1 MNFRLIIAH
10 KLYLNYYNF
19 SLSNASRYVFKCTL
33 SFRRIYK
40 IVSLVM
46 KISTKGGK
54 KEKGK
59 RVKIY
64 YTFHREIDGGTI
76 GIGTEARS
84 YTLYNV
90 SEERR
95 RSGKANYRYRWNKW
109 GERTKRFVL
118 TNGIFKAIQARETF
132 LWWNTWKYASA
143 KHHPIPTQLPNFV
156 QSTFEDRPCFAHFY
170 CANVKLGVYFLFLR
184 LMRYNKFLR
193 VLRLIKRPRK
203 SGMRRRRRRN
213 SIIPWIMLF

>member
-95 RSGKANYRYRWNKW
+95 RSGKANYRYR
-109 GERTKRFVL
+109 
-118 TNGIFKAIQARETF
+118 
-132 LWWNTWKYASA
+132 
-143 KHHPIPTQLPNFV
+143 
-156 QSTFEDRPCFAHFY
+156 
-170 CANVKLGVYFLFLR
+170 
-184 LMRYNKFLR
+184 
-193 VLRLIKRPRK
+193 
-203 SGMRRRRRRN
+203 
-213 SIIPWIMLF
+213 